1 MKILVLSDSHGNL
14 TNMERAF
21 ALEQP
26 DAVFHLGD
34 GAGDFARL
42 CHGSAQFAA
51 ACGVAGNC
59 DFGADCPTVRT
70 AEYGGYRF
78 FLTHGHQYQVKYS
91 LMRLYYAAREA
102 LADVALFGHTHVPC
116 CQQEGGLWLLNPGTI
131 SGRPQA
137 TYGLI
142 ELQNGTLHCAVRR
155 LED

>member
-42 CHGSAQFAA
+42 CRGSAQFAA

-102 LADVALFGHTHVPC
+102 LAESRSVCQVVPAQLGDRIGDVAAITVA
-116 CQQEGGLWLLNPGTI
+116 W
-131 SGRPQA
+131 
-137 TYGLI
+137 
-142 ELQNGTLHCAVRR
+142 NG
-155 LED
+155 